1 VLINISAGGHY
12 SETIK
17 IVLTKRIIRCILP
30 KNCGVKV
37 INKGCLYAF
46 MKNIGVIISAYNRK
60 KYIKY
65 ALYSVLSQSLP
76 KELYDIIVIKNYKD
90 EDIDNYITANNVKSI
105 VASDETTYGK
115 RILMALEQVEGRV
128 ITFLEDDDLYE
139 KDRLLHIY
147 NAFENQD
154 KFIYFHNNATPINS
168 DGKVIDSVKI
178 INYYDPY
185 PLRNKLYFRARD
197 TIYKLKPWPP
207 YFMSHLSS
215 QAIDR
220 ELLEKWKM
228 ILEQLDTFIDPFLF
242 IISLIEDAYVI
253 NDPAKLTLIRLHE
266 NNDSSTLFNRSFE
279 EIVEKKR
286 HFLMR
291 AYTAVKIVHKEFY
304 GKFGKIIDSVL
315 ESTYLWILFN
325 ASTWPSKYIY
335 LGERIS
341 IMDVSKYIKAK
352 KSLNMPIRYKD
363 LFAAVAL
370 ANIPDS
376 LKEFILKN
384 TYKIIPIP

>member
-17 IVLTKRIIRCILP
+17 IALTKRIIRCILP

-105 VASDETTYGK
+105 VASNETTYGK

-178 INYYDPY
+178 INNYDPY

-207 YFMSHLSS
+207 YFMSNPSS

-291 AYTAVKIVHKEFY
+291 TYTAVKIVHKEFY

>member
-1 VLINISAGGHY
+1 MLINISAGGHY

-168 DGKVIDSVKI
+168 DGKVIDSK
-178 INYYDPY
+178 NY
-185 PLRNKLYFRARD
+185 
-197 TIYKLKPWPP
+197 
-207 YFMSHLSS
+207 
-215 QAIDR
+215 
-220 ELLEKWKM
+220 
-228 ILEQLDTFIDPFLF
+228 
-242 IISLIEDAYVI
+242 
-253 NDPAKLTLIRLHE
+253 
-266 NNDSSTLFNRSFE
+266 
-279 EIVEKKR
+279 
-286 HFLMR
+286 
-291 AYTAVKIVHKEFY
+291 
-304 GKFGKIIDSVL
+304 
-315 ESTYLWILFN
+315 
-325 ASTWPSKYIY
+325 
-335 LGERIS
+335 
-341 IMDVSKYIKAK
+341 
-352 KSLNMPIRYKD
+352 
-363 LFAAVAL
+363 
-370 ANIPDS
+370 
-376 LKEFILKN
+376 
-384 TYKIIPIP
+384 

>member
-1 VLINISAGGHY
+1 
-12 SETIK
+12 
-17 IVLTKRIIRCILP
+17 
-30 KNCGVKV
+30 
-37 INKGCLYAF
+37 

-105 VASDETTYGK
+105 VASNETTYGK

-197 TIYKLKPWPP
+197 TIYKLKPWPA
-207 YFMSHLSS
+207 YFMSNLSS

>member
-1 VLINISAGGHY
+1 
-12 SETIK
+12 
-17 IVLTKRIIRCILP
+17 
-30 KNCGVKV
+30 
-37 INKGCLYAF
+37 
-46 MKNIGVIISAYNRK
+46 
-60 KYIKY
+60 
-65 ALYSVLSQSLP
+65 
-76 KELYDIIVIKNYKD
+76 
-90 EDIDNYITANNVKSI
+90 
-105 VASDETTYGK
+105 
-115 RILMALEQVEGRV
+115 
-128 ITFLEDDDLYE
+128 
-139 KDRLLHIY
+139 
-147 NAFENQD
+147 
-154 KFIYFHNNATPINS
+154 
-168 DGKVIDSVKI
+168 
-178 INYYDPY
+178 
-185 PLRNKLYFRARD
+185 
-197 TIYKLKPWPP
+197 
-207 YFMSHLSS
+207 MSHPSS

-304 GKFGKIIDSVL
+304 GKFGKIIDSIL
-315 ESTYLWILFN
+315 DQAYLWSLFS
-325 ASTWPSKYIY
+325 ASIWPSKYIY

-352 KSLNMPIRYKD
+352 KSLNMPIKYKD

-384 TYKIIPIP
+384 TCKIIPIP